1 MKSRYLFIASVAV
14 EHSSVLVVDELV
26 NNLILVGDGQ
36 RELAVLC
43 SDVLE
48 VILPIKSTLQF
59 PEQT

>member
-14 EHSSVLVVDELV
+14 EHFSVLVVDELV